1 VETDVVSRILMTGVL
16 LVQLVCAGV
25 TWADARWIEGTYRNS
40 ALGYSI
46 KIPHGCRHFMKT
58 RHLVLLVFLS
68 LNCSPA
74 SEARHSGRSPSA
86 PPSAVLSVPPQEQVT
101 AAPSANSKGVVYVS
115 DFELHVINAIGSTS
129 TGAPVISEAGSSN
142 VPASDA
148 SRSQSRTTPQSGAA
162 AGSKAGRSIWQ
173 ETDLPQTRAS
183 KLVDFMSMS
192 LLRALERAGYTAR
205 RSKAG
210 EAPLERGVLLRG
222 VFAESDE
229 QNHIRLA
236 LFGSGSPASQFQLYL
251 GVQNLARADQP
262 LYEIANPNSP
272 GLRPPEGK
280 APDNQYGPAITVT
293 SYAPVA
299 KFALD
304 KEPTEEQV
312 QKIATEIVASL
323 TALLRANPAAGVE

>member
-1 VETDVVSRILMTGVL
+1 
-16 LVQLVCAGV
+16 
-25 TWADARWIEGTYRNS
+25 
-40 ALGYSI
+40 
-46 KIPHGCRHFMKT
+46 MKT
-58 RHLVLLVFLS
+58 RHLALLVLLS

-74 SEARHSGRSPSA
+74 SEARHSGHSPSA
-86 PPSAVLSVPPQEQVT
+86 LPSALLSVPFSAPLFAPLSTIQQEQAT
-101 AAPSANSKGVVYVS
+101 PAPAANSKGVVYVS
-115 DFELHVINAIGSTS
+115 DFELHVINASGSTS

-148 SRSQSRTTPQSGAA
+148 SRSQSRTRPESGA

-210 EAPLERGVLLRG
+210 EARPERGVLLRG

-299 KFALD
+299 KFVLD

-323 TALLRANPAAGVE
+323 MALLRANPAAGAE